1 MVIDMTTE
9 TRDTTTSKAAS
20 PNHEDNQISMLG
32 LHKEDMEKF
41 GKVLRAMNLDSIPDF
56 ASNVRQYGHH
66 STGNNFTQNS
76 PEPCSI
82 GCRVIYPPLC
92 GSFHI
97 VFPIEFADGVKWML
111 KVSAKGDH
119 FDSVAAAA
127 LASEA
132 RTMQMLERETSIPIP
147 TVYAFDTSPDN
158 VLLAPFI
165 LMKGLG
171 GRPLYHLW
179 FNSEVPKACLEH
191 FRVKTLQSLAGAMA
205 QLNKFTLNTGGS
217 LVFDSGGTPIGLGGA
232 KVVDGVA
239 IFNKSRACQIDQQD
253 CDENDGNSPNEC
265 SIKAA
270 EPSTTNASECSQAG
284 AHESDYD
291 GIICERGPFI
301 CPKAYF
307 LSNLDRSDPAFRAD
321 VYERGTDMSLRLFI
335 EWAFPDSP
343 DHERQ
348 FVLTHPDLDVQNI
361 LVADDGTLT
370 RLIDWDGVAS
380 VPREVG
386 CAQYPLWLMRDWV
399 PSRYKYD
406 IQEGKPC
413 IDAGY
418 EESSP
423 AEIASYRAVYAQ
435 LMEVEIEKMTG
446 GSDETTTLGTLPK
459 HEADLTRR
467 SLVMRNLDLSAGDRW
482 VALSTVNHIID
493 QIEEV
498 TAPDWEGTESDM
510 DSISSCSSVSD
521 SESDIDSDSDE
532 EDARAKGLT
541 TNKQSLSGMR
551 GDASTHSADQ
561 KLDEMERIVPATT
574 ENVNHSS
581 WVTLGRN
588 PMSSTS
594 METYPS
600 DVGNSK
606 TEESFKTYPHDDST
620 PSPPLGWTQ
629 RLLQFGCN
637 IAEKFMKKIAKIGYD
652 LKDAVDDVAE
662 TSAELEVQ
670 TLEKPAKGSSEQV
683 INFDTLHRTSAVEH
697 SEHLGTRKIDDN
709 LSRQNTGG
717 LEQVSEDIW
726 SIGPIADSQFIS
738 LTRPVNHS
746 EQMKKIDSIPSTIK
760 PQDIP
765 LRKAELLQAA
775 RVEKKAERKAHYRA
789 DKAAIKKELK
799 VWEQI
804 ALAVWCRGVS
814 LEQLQI
820 HQGKIADWV
829 VDTLRT
835 EKAHEESLPA
845 NFHLLPTAEATAAVA
860 ETTEC
865 EAAALRLLEDHH
877 VQSNEKPEEVRLEK
891 DAVQTANVK
900 NDGLSTTSKVTIAN
914 SAEPNFVESKVSQFS
929 LKKSFIATEDISAP
943 EKSIPDIFED
953 KRDELN
959 SPDALSPMLQPQDR
973 LCLARDTR
981 YSKLNDDNTRTR
993 VPSLAEGG
1001 KSADLRPLSG
1011 SSFTSEDSV
1020 LPATAKAS
1028 STLQSFCKS
1037 SISHIS
1043 HIFFKH
1049 NRSKEYKACS
1059 SLESSVL
1066 SDSGEKEGGR
1076 SDSGDA
1082 HSSVTSL
1089 SDGEAEDR
1097 QNEKAKE
1104 DTGGTPETTAIAAN
1118 KDSRGNGGGDEQ
1130 DEEPEGDGREGGRTI
1145 ERIRRKN
1152 NQDHTLL
1159 TKSSLEADGSVD
1171 SGAPRRVYNLSS
1183 GDWVEAYK
1191 DEEPVKAENPTSTSV
1206 EVGVHETID
1215 NVDGEVGGDT
1225 NSNGCQENQAD
1236 EDEGDDTSSD
1246 SELPEFEDHGGF
1258 DRYTVCN
1265 LLGRG
1270 ELDELRLLRLK
1281 EGFLKLL
1288 EQY

>member
-1 MVIDMTTE
+1 MSTRTPNTTN
-9 TRDTTTSKAAS
+9 SKMAS
-20 PNHEDNQISMLG
+20 PCHDDNQIRMLG
-32 LHKEDMEKF
+32 LHKEDMERF

-66 STGNNFTQNS
+66 STGNNSTQNS
-76 PEPCSI
+76 PGPCSI

-97 VFPIEFADGVKWML
+97 IFPIEFADGVKWML
-111 KVSAKGDH
+111 KVSAKGNY

-147 TVYAFDTSPDN
+147 TIYAFDTSPDN

-165 LMKGLG
+165 LMKRLS

-179 FNSEVPKACLEH
+179 FNSEVPKASLEH

-253 CDENDGNSPNEC
+253 CDENDRNSPNEY
-265 SIKAA
+265 SMEAA
-270 EPSTTNASECSQAG
+270 KPRTTNASECSQAG
-284 AHESDYD
+284 AHESDDD
-291 GIICERGPFI
+291 GIICERGPFT

-321 VYERGTDMSLRLFI
+321 AYERGTDMSLRLFI
-335 EWAFPDSP
+335 EWAFPDSQ
-343 DHERQ
+343 DHDRQ

-370 RLIDWDGVAS
+370 GLIDWDGVAS

-399 PSRYKYD
+399 PLRYKYD

-467 SLVMRNLDLSAGDRW
+467 SLVMRNLDLSAGDPW

-532 EDARAKGLT
+532 EDTQAKGPT

-574 ENVNHSS
+574 ENVHHSS
-581 WVTLGRN
+581 WGALGRN
-588 PMSSTS
+588 QMSSTS
-594 METYPS
+594 METYLS
-600 DVGNSK
+600 DTGNSK
-606 TEESFKTYPHDDST
+606 TDESFKTHPQDDST
-620 PSPPLGWTQ
+620 PSSPLDWTQ

-637 IAEKFMKKIAKIGYD
+637 IAEKFMKRIAKIDYD
-652 LKDAVDDVAE
+652 LKDAIDDEAE
-662 TSAELEVQ
+662 ASAEVKIQNLEN
-670 TLEKPAKGSSEQV
+670 PAKESSEQV
-683 INFDTLHRTSAVEH
+683 VSFDTLQRTSAVER
-697 SEHLGTRKIDDN
+697 SEHLGTKKFDDN

-726 SIGPIADSQFIS
+726 SIGSIADSQVIP

-746 EQMKKIDSIPSTIK
+746 EQMKKTDSIPSTIK

-835 EKAHEESLPA
+835 EKEHGESPLA
-845 NFHLLPTAEATAAVA
+845 NGHLLSAAEATAAVA

-865 EAAALRLLEDHH
+865 EAAALRLLEEHH
-877 VQSNEKPEEVRLEK
+877 LQSNEKPEEVRLEK

-900 NDGLSTTSKVTIAN
+900 NVGLSTTSKFTIAN
-914 SAEPNFVESKVSQFS
+914 SAEPNFVESKVSQSS
-929 LKKSFIATEDISAP
+929 LKKSFIATEDSSAP
-943 EKSIPDIFED
+943 EKSMPDIFED
-953 KRDELN
+953 ENDELN
-959 SPDALSPMLQPQDR
+959 PLDDLSAMLQPQDR
-973 LCLARDTR
+973 LCLARGTR
-981 YSKLNDDNTRTR
+981 YSKPNDENTRTR
-993 VPSLAEGG
+993 ILSPAKGG
-1001 KSADLRPLSG
+1001 RAADLRSLSG
-1011 SSFTSEDSV
+1011 SSSTSGDSV

-1028 STLQSFCKS
+1028 SSLQSFCKS
-1037 SISHIS
+1037 SISHVTQ
-1043 HIFFKH
+1043 IFFKH

-1059 SLESSVL
+1059 SVESSVL
-1066 SDSGEKEGGR
+1066 SDGGEKEGGR

-1082 HSSVTSL
+1082 HSSATSL

-1118 KDSRGNGGGDEQ
+1118 KDNRSNGGGDEQ
-1130 DEEPEGDGREGGRTI
+1130 GEEPEEDGHEGWRSD
-1145 ERIRRKN
+1145 ERIRRRN
-1152 NQDHTLL
+1152 DQDHTLL

-1171 SGAPRRVYNLSS
+1171 TGAPRRVYNPSN
-1183 GDWVEAYK
+1183 GDWVEARK
-1191 DEEPVKAENPTSTSV
+1191 DEGPVKAENPTSTRV
-1206 EVGVHETID
+1206 EVGGHETRD
-1215 NVDGEVGGDT
+1215 TMNRELEGDT
-1225 NSNGCQENQAD
+1225 NNNGCQGNQPD

-1281 EGFLKLL
+1281 EGFSKLL